1 MKVAKR
7 ISLALLTVA
16 LVTGCAGGRGGPP
29 STSQPGH
36 GAITLQIVP
45 NPIVAT
51 RVSGDMYDFPFEVVI
66 RETGGRPVEIT
77 RVSADVYAL
86 GGIRIAEESYDAA
99 KIRSMNYSTSIAAN
113 GEARY
118 RFAPRRS
125 VPDDRLFGGVTAVLR
140 VDARDDAGA
149 ATSAN
154 TEVTVTRR

>member
-1 MKVAKR
+1 MKTVTR
-7 ISLALLTVA
+7 ISIAICTIA
-16 LVTGCAGGRGGPP
+16 LVASCASGRGSTGT
-29 STSQPGH
+29 TSQPEH
-36 GAITLQIVP
+36 GAVALQIVP

-51 RVSGDMYDFPFEVVI
+51 RASGDMYDFPFEVVI
-66 RETGGRPVEIT
+66 RETGGRPIEIT

-99 KIRSMNYSTSIAAN
+99 KIRSMNYSTSIPAN

-140 VDARDDAGA
+140 VDARDDAGS